1 MRKYIFWLVTTPIFT
16 LLTSGIAQNPFE
28 GIWEFVDGINAF
40 QVILYDDPDYNDD
53 IHLLGD
59 YRLIE
64 RSNGVETLIYKSNYE
79 LTPPHN
85 QFLADVGWQIFGR
98 SYSNQSKFSGQ
109 VTDNTIDYQLGIDNR
124 KAIIGNLFLEL
135 LSIDITCPNC
145 PQRISWKIEKPRGLY
160 IGTADDY
167 NIPTDI
173 VLTKVD

>member
-1 MRKYIFWLVTTPIFT
+1 MKNYSFWLVINLVITFS
-16 LLTSGIAQNPFE
+16 TSALAQNPFE
-28 GIWEFVDGINAF
+28 GTWEFVNGTNVF
-40 QVILYDDPDYNDD
+40 QVILYDDPDYNDN

-64 RSNGVETLIYKSNYE
+64 RINGVETLIYKSDYE

-85 QFLADVGWQIFGR
+85 QFLADAGWQIFGG
-98 SYSNQSKFSGQ
+98 SYSNQTKFSGQ
-109 VTDNTIDYQLGIDNR
+109 VTDNTIDYHLGIDNR
-124 KAIIGNLFLEL
+124 RAIIGNLFLEL
-135 LSIDITCPNC
+135 LLIDITCPSC

-173 VLTKVD
+173 ILTKVD